1 MVVKGV
7 IRGKVIEL
15 DQLLPFADGETVSV
29 EVSPVSAGSSSDAQ
43 RLLQVLRGLQR
54 TDEETIHEFERIIE
68 EGRQAARYQSPFD
81 E

>member
-1 MVVKGV
+1 MVVNGV

-29 EVSPVSAGSSSDAQ
+29 QVSPVPSASSDAK
-43 RLLQVLRGLQR
+43 RLLEVLRGLPR

-68 EGRQAARYQSPFD
+68 EGRQAARY
-81 E
+81 